1 MRASKEAG
9 THAYFPVPFQRMKSN
24 EPRHKWRVDVVNPYR
39 VLVIVATEKLKK
51 IVTEIA
57 MKAFVNKFT

>member
-9 THAYFPVPFQRMKSN
+9 THAYFSVPFQRMKSN

-51 IVTEIA
+51 NRNRNSNESLC
-57 MKAFVNKFT
+57 K

>member
-9 THAYFPVPFQRMKSN
+9 THAYFSVPFQRMKSN

-39 VLVIVATEKLKK
+39 VLVIVATEKLK
-51 IVTEIA
+51 
-57 MKAFVNKFT
+57 